1 MPKNDIPEDFTILFK
16 KKAFAHLGTLMADGS
31 LQITPVWIDYD
42 GQYVLVNS
50 AKGRVK
56 DRNME
61 ARPQVGISI
70 QDPENPYRF
79 ISIRGRVVEI
89 VEEGA
94 REHIDAL
101 SKRYTGSDK
110 YQGPPDEIR
119 RIYKIIPEHVV
130 ARG

>member
-1 MPKNDIPEDFTILFK
+1 MSNNDIPEDFKSLFK
-16 KKAFAHLGTLMADGS
+16 KAAFAHLGTLMADGS

-50 AKGRVK
+50 ARGRVK

-70 QDPENPYRF
+70 QDPDNPYRF
-79 ISIRGRVVEI
+79 ISIRGRVVDI

-94 REHIDAL
+94 REHIDTLA
-101 SKRYTGSDK
+101 KRYTGSDK
-110 YQGPPDEIR
+110 YQGPPDQVR

-130 ARG
+130 AHG

>member
-1 MPKNDIPEDFTILFK
+1 MSKSDIPAGFENLFK
-16 KKAFAHLGTLMADGS
+16 KKAFAHLGTLMPDGS

-42 GQYVLVNS
+42 GQHILVNS

-56 DRNME
+56 DRNMA

-70 QDPENPYRF
+70 QDPDNPYRF
-79 ISIRGRVVEI
+79 ISIRGRVVDI
-89 VEEGA
+89 VETGA
-94 REHIDAL
+94 RDHINAL
-101 SKRYTGSDK
+101 SKRYTGNDK
-110 YQGPPDEIR
+110 YQGPPDETR

>member
-1 MPKNDIPEDFTILFK
+1 MKDIPEDFKNLFK
-16 KKAFAHLGTLMADGS
+16 QKAFAHLGTVMPDGS

-42 GQYVLVNS
+42 GQYILVNS
-50 AKGRVK
+50 ARGRVK
-56 DRNME
+56 DHNME

-79 ISIRGRVVEI
+79 ISIRGRVVDI

-94 REHIDAL
+94 REHINAL
-101 SKRYTGSDK
+101 AKRYTGSDK
-110 YQGPPDEIR
+110 YQGPSDETR
-119 RIYKIIPEHVV
+119 RIYKIFPEHVV

>member
-1 MPKNDIPEDFTILFK
+1 MPQNAIPETFKDLFK
-16 KKAFAHLGTLMADGS
+16 KKAFAHLGTLMPDGS

-50 AKGRVK
+50 ARGRVK

-61 ARPQVGISI
+61 TRPQVGISI
-70 QDPENPYRF
+70 QDPDNPYRF
-79 ISIRGRVVEI
+79 ISIRGRVVDI

-94 REHIDAL
+94 RDHINAL
-101 SKRYTGSDK
+101 AKRYTGNNK
-110 YQGPPDEIR
+110 YQGPSDETR